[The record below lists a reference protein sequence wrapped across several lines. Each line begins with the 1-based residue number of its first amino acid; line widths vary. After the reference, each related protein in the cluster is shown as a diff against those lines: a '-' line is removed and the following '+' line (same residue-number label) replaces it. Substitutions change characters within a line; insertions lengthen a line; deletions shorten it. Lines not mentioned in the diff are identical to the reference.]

1 MNRKKRSDRRHIV
14 YSIVNAVTGE
24 FYIGIT
30 QGFRQKDLKIRV
42 QKHIRRALT
51 EGKSWGLCDAIRSY
65 GAQAFAAQIV
75 EVVRGKSTAH
85 ALERQLIGEYSPTL
99 NSQ

>member
-14 YSIVNAVTGE
+14 YCISNMLTGD
-24 FYIGIT
+24 FYIGVT
-30 QGFRQKDLKIRV
+30 QGFRQRDLKIRV

-51 EGKSWGLCDAIRSY
+51 EDKDWSLCKAIRTFTPI
-65 GAQAFAAQIV
+65 AFDYRIV
-75 EVVRGKSTAH
+75 DVVRGKAVAH
-85 ALERQLIGEYSPTL
+85 SLERELIGKYFPTL